1 MSLDRIAPYPRAGG
15 DREPQSLPSESG
27 NPGSPPARGYG
38 WVGPG
43 RLARRTLLGM
53 TAALG
58 IATTLPAFA
67 QPGSA
72 PLSFRPIWPG
82 AAPGGE
88 KVTTPEQEIP
98 RSPTGP
104 KDDTAFLHVR
114 TPTLAH
120 IAPAR
125 PNGAAILLIPGGGYL
140 RVAIGNGGRAL
151 LQFFADRGYHA
162 YLLKYRLPGDP
173 WAAGPDAPLQDAQRA
188 LRLIRAEA
196 KANGVATDRI
206 GVMGFSAGGHLAAM
220 LAYRRD
226 ETYLAVDAADAQPLG
241 VRAAALL
248 YPVALMGVPGTHKG
262 SQDQLLGPDPTP
274 DRAARYRT
282 DARITAASPPTFI
295 AHAIDDRVVSVD
307 NGLALLAALRR
318 AKVPAEAYLPEI
330 GGHGFGVTLDGRPAP
345 WTALFFEWARRHG
358 L

>member
-1 MSLDRIAPYPRAGG
+1 MMGSKPSSPQRRLRSPGGGAGASIEQDLGLRWG
-15 DREPQSLPSESG
+15 DVTGL
-27 NPGSPPARGYG
+27 
-38 WVGPG
+38 
-43 RLARRTLLGM
+43 RLARRALLAGGL
-53 TAALG
+53 ALG
-58 IATTLPAFA
+58 IATALPAFA

-72 PLSFRPIWPG
+72 PLTYRPIWPG

-88 KVTTPEQEIP
+88 KVTDAEQEIP

-114 TPTLAH
+114 TPTIAH
-120 IAPAR
+120 IAPAK
-125 PNGAAILLIPGGGYL
+125 PNGAAMLLIPGGGYL

-188 LRLIRAEA
+188 LRLIKAEA

-220 LAYRRD
+220 LVYRGD
-226 ETYLAVDAADAQPLG
+226 ETYRPVDVADAQPLG
-241 VRAAALL
+241 VRAAGLL
-248 YPVALMGVPGTHKG
+248 YPVALMGVAGTHKG
-262 SQDQLLGPDPTP
+262 SQDQLLGKDPTP
-274 DRAARYRT
+274 DQMLRART
-282 DARITAASPPTFI
+282 DARINAASPPTFI
-295 AHAIDDRVVSVD
+295 AHAIDDKVVSVD

-318 AKVPAEAYLPEI
+318 AKRPAEAYLPEV
-330 GGHGFGVTLDGRPAP
+330 GGHGFGVTLDGQPAP
-345 WTALFFEWARRHG
+345 WTNLFFAFARRHG

>member
-1 MSLDRIAPYPRAGG
+1 MSLNQADPYLRAGG
-15 DREPQSLPSESG
+15 VPEPQSQPVSVCD
-27 NPGSPPARGYG
+27 PGSPPARGYG
-38 WVGPG
+38 WG
-43 RLARRTLLGM
+43 LARRTFLG
-53 TAALG
+53 ASVALG
-58 IATTLPAFA
+58 IATALPAFA
-67 QPGSA
+67 QPGA
-72 PLSFRPIWPG
+72 TPLAFRPIWPG

-88 KVTTPEQEIP
+88 KVIVPEQEIP

-114 TPTLAH
+114 NPMLAH
-120 IAPAR
+120 IAPAG

-188 LRLIRAEA
+188 LRLIKAEA

-220 LAYRRD
+220 LAYRQD
-226 ETYLAVDAADAQPLG
+226 ETYRAVDAADAQPLG

-262 SQDQLLGPDPTP
+262 SQDQLLGASPAPDV
-274 DRAARYRT
+274 AARYRT
-282 DARITAASPPTFI
+282 DARIVSTSPSTFI

-330 GGHGFGVTLDGRPAP
+330 GGHGFGVTLDGKPAP
-345 WTALFFEWARRHG
+345 WTGLFFDWARRHG

>member
-1 MSLDRIAPYPRAGG
+1 M
-15 DREPQSLPSESG
+15 
-27 NPGSPPARGYG
+27 
-38 WVGPG
+38 
-43 RLARRTLLGM
+43 ARRTFLGVG
-53 TAALG
+53 AALG
-58 IATTLPAFA
+58 IATALPALA

-72 PLSFRPIWPG
+72 SLAYRPIWPG

-88 KVTTPEQEIP
+88 KVTATEQEIP

-114 TPTLAH
+114 TPTIAH
-120 IAPAR
+120 IAPTK

-188 LRLIRAEA
+188 LRLIKAEA
-196 KANGVATDRI
+196 NGNGVAIDRI

-220 LAYRRD
+220 LVYRTD
-226 ETYLAVDAADAQPLG
+226 ATYTPVDAADAQPLG
-241 VRAAALL
+241 VRAAGLL
-248 YPVALMGVPGTHKG
+248 YPVALMGTPGTHKG
-262 SQDQLLGPDPTP
+262 SQDQLLGKDPSPDQTV
-274 DRAARYRT
+274 RART
-282 DARITAASPPTFI
+282 DAWIGAASPPTFI
-295 AHAIDDRVVSVD
+295 AHAIDDKVVSVD

-318 AKVPAEAYLPEI
+318 SKRPAEAYFPEI
-330 GGHGFGVTLDGRPAP
+330 GGHGFGVMLDGQPAP
-345 WTALFFEWARRHG
+345 WTNLFFDFAKRHG

>member
-1 MSLDRIAPYPRAGG
+1 MHAG
-15 DREPQSLPSESG
+15 
-27 NPGSPPARGYG
+27 
-38 WVGPG
+38 
-43 RLARRTLLGM
+43 
-53 TAALG
+53 AALG

-72 PLSFRPIWPG
+72 PLAYRPIWPG

-88 KVTTPEQEIP
+88 KVTDAEQEIL

-114 TPTLAH
+114 TPTIAH
-120 IAPAR
+120 VAPAR

-140 RVAIGNGGRAL
+140 RLAIGNGGRAL
-151 LQFFADRGYHA
+151 LQFFADRGYYA

-188 LRLIRAEA
+188 LRLIKSEA
-196 KANGVATDRI
+196 KANGVAVDRI

-220 LAYRRD
+220 LAYRTD
-226 ETYLAVDAADAQPLG
+226 GTYKPVDAADAQPLG
-241 VRAAALL
+241 VRAAGLL
-248 YPVALMGVPGTHKG
+248 YPVALMGTPGTHKG
-262 SQDQLLGPDPTP
+262 SQDQLLGKDPTP
-274 DRAARYRT
+274 EQALRART
-282 DARITAASPPTFI
+282 DARIGAASPPTFI
-295 AHAIDDRVVSVD
+295 AHAIDDKVVSVD

-318 AKVPAEAYLPEI
+318 AKRPAEAYFPEI
-330 GGHGFGVTLDGRPAP
+330 GGHGFGVLLDGQPAP
-345 WTALFFEWARRHG
+345 WTNLFFAFAKRHG

>member
-1 MSLDRIAPYPRAGG
+1 MTGRSHPRAGG
-15 DREPQSLPSESG
+15 DPVSRSLPAVSSD
-27 NPGSPPARGYG
+27 PGSTPARGYG
-38 WVGPG
+38 WG
-43 RLARRTLLGM
+43 LARRAILAGGL
-53 TAALG
+53 ALG
-58 IATTLPAFA
+58 IATALPAPA
-67 QPGSA
+67 QPGST
-72 PLSFRPIWPG
+72 PLAYRPIWPG

-88 KVTTPEQEIP
+88 KVTAAEQEIP

-114 TPTLAH
+114 TPTMAH
-120 IAPAR
+120 VAPAR

-140 RVAIGNGGRAL
+140 RVAIGNGAREL

-188 LRLIRAEA
+188 LRLIKAEA
-196 KANGVATDRI
+196 KGNGVAIDRI

-220 LAYRRD
+220 LAYRAD
-226 ETYLAVDAADAQPLG
+226 ETYRPVDAADAQPLG
-241 VRAAALL
+241 VRVAGLL

-262 SQDQLLGPDPTP
+262 SQEQLLGANPAPDV
-274 DRAARYRT
+274 AARYRT
-282 DARITAASPPTFI
+282 DARINAASPPTFI
-295 AHAIDDRVVSVD
+295 THAIDDRVVPVD

-318 AKVPAEAYLPEI
+318 SKVPAEAYLPEI
-330 GGHGFGVTLDGRPAP
+330 GGHGFGVRDKGQAMP
-345 WTALFFEWARRHG
+345 WTSLFFAFATRHG